1 MEKLGL
7 KRDELLMI
15 DDLKPGFDMAKS
27 SGVDFAAV
35 GWANDISHIE
45 SFMRQHSD
53 FYFKTVKELKE
64 FLKY

>member
-1 MEKLGL
+1 
-7 KRDELLMI
+7 MI